1 MQHASSEMSPAHTW
15 RIQLKHGDLVE
26 PPSSDV
32 VQGRVSWTSYSVAG
46 RLLLS
51 KSRERLLAPE
61 GVLVIP
67 ARRAAH
73 YSAGLYCAAT
83 SQMAKS
89 YSIDTD
95 WSRSTSSKS
104 PRIDRSRDGG
114 RPSRWTTM
122 SCMDC
127 RLDWHIVHGSAAS
140 ATEFARGVWRLLH
153 AIREPRGSA
162 DL

>member
-89 YSIDTD
+89 YSIHVDWVVQRRASHLGWTD
-95 WSRSTSSKS
+95 QEMVGA
-104 PRIDRSRDGG
+104 PA
-114 RPSRWTTM
+114 
-122 SCMDC
+122 
-127 RLDWHIVHGSAAS
+127 LDDDAAYEVQVGLAYRAWIGCIS
-140 ATEFARGVWRLLH
+140 
-153 AIREPRGSA
+153 
-162 DL
+162 D